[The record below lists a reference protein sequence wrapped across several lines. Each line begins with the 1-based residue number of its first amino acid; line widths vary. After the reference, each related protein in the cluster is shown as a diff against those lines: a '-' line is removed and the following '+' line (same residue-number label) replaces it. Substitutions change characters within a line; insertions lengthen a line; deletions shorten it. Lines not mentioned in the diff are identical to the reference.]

1 MIIYFALVLMHIVGD
16 FYLQTNLIATR
27 KSNLDCANNKFV
39 NIKYLTF
46 HTLLYCLPFF
56 FCFFLLQ
63 WNWCLLVLPV
73 TLVSHWV
80 IDLFTCWLRKHTKRT
95 FAFLLDQFFHII
107 ILFIFFKTLPFDST
121 FILHYEKVIYGVT
134 IVSFLIKPSII
145 IVDLIIYDIF
155 DDAKSKQL
163 SDGLTVSKF
172 DVGAIIGVFER
183 IISLVLSIFNAI
195 TAVAIII
202 TVKTWARNNDIK
214 KDVDNFGKK
223 YLVGTLAS
231 LSLALIAAFLWYK
244 LIGKL
249 NN

>member
-1 MIIYFALVLMHIVGD
+1 MIIFFTLVLMHVVGD

-27 KSNLDCANNKFV
+27 KSNFDCANKGFV

-46 HTLLYCLPFF
+46 HTLLYWIPFF
-56 FCFFLLQ
+56 LCFFLLQ
-63 WNWCLLVLPV
+63 WDWCLLVLPV

-95 FAFLLDQFFHII
+95 FTFLLDQFLHII

-121 FILHYEKVIYGVT
+121 FILSYEKAIYGV
-134 IVSFLIKPSII
+134 IIIFFLIKPSII

-155 DDAKSKQL
+155 GDTMSNGVMD
-163 SDGLTVSKF
+163 SKF

-183 IISLVLSIFNAI
+183 IIALVLSIFNAI

-202 TVKTWARNNDIK
+202 TVKTWARSKDIK
-214 KDVDNFGKK
+214 DDVDNFGKK
-223 YLVGTLAS
+223 YLIGTLAS

-244 LIGKL
+244 LIGKF